1 MSDSPQTP
9 KMPNQRLHE
18 EYEDPH
24 YHDDDEVEPVED
36 NEPHATPPIPP
47 RAAGGDRGGRRKW
60 TYRPR
65 RRFEED

>member
-9 KMPNQRLHE
+9 KTPKEHLHK

-24 YHDDDEVEPVED
+24 YHDDDEVEQVED
-36 NEPHATPPIPP
+36 DERH
-47 RAAGGDRGGRRKW
+47 AGGKPAPRHKW
-60 TYRPR
+60 TYRPP